1 MRGAHSSELANAIG
15 TVIFPVISYLI
26 FLLIALYLSRGNNNN
41 NNKAEV
47 FCHEI
52 SKISTRNH
60 KYLQTFQGIPTAKN

>member
-1 MRGAHSSELANAIG
+1 MRGAHSFELANAIG

-26 FLLIALYLSRGNNNN
+26 FSLIALYLSRGNNN

-60 KYLQTFQGIPTAKN
+60 EYLQTFQGIPTAKN